1 MAMKISRNLLLPFS
15 FLYGGVVRLRNV
27 LFDTGVIKSNLISI
41 PSIGVGNL
49 SSGGTGK
56 TVVVDYLI
64 NLLKK
69 EHHIGVL
76 SRGYKRKTFG
86 LVHASNSSTVEEIG
100 DEPFQLFK
108 KHPEISMIVAEKRS
122 LGVQSFIDSDLVPDV
137 LLLDDVMQHRYITS
151 KIMILTTTYN
161 LPYFSDTLLPSGN
174 LREPISGKKRAQII
188 LVNKCPDSLSMCKQD
203 VFLDRIK
210 ASRNQCVFFT
220 KINYGLNV
228 ISEKN
233 SMPLALLKES
243 FLLITGI
250 ANPEPL
256 KVFLAD
262 KGFNFS
268 HLSFSDHHP
277 FSQGDLKKIKTQ
289 KRRRII
295 LTTEKDFTRL
305 NPIWEGEDLYYLPI
319 EMEFVNSSDQEIFD
333 KLIKKA
339 MIT

>member
-1 MAMKISRNLLLPFS
+1 MAMKTLRNLLLPFS
-15 FLYGGVVRLRNV
+15 FLYGGVILLRNF
-27 LFDTGVIKSNLISI
+27 LFDTGILKSNLISI

-56 TVVVDYLI
+56 TVVIDYLI

-69 EHHIGVL
+69 EYHIGVL
-76 SRGYKRKTFG
+76 SRGYKRKTIG
-86 LVHASNSSTVEEIG
+86 LVHATNASKVHEIG

-122 LGVQSFIDSDLVPDV
+122 LGVQSFIDSDLVPDII
-137 LLLDDVMQHRYITS
+137 LLDDIMQHRYIKS

-174 LREPISGKKRAQII
+174 LREPISEKKRAHII
-188 LVNKCPDSLSMCKQD
+188 LINKCPNSLSIEKQNI
-203 VFLDRIK
+203 FLDRIN
-210 ASRNQCVFFT
+210 ASRNQSVFFT
-220 KINYGLNV
+220 RINYGINI

-233 SMPLALLKES
+233 SMSLSLIKES
-243 FLLITGI
+243 FLLVTGV

-256 KVFLAD
+256 KTFLANS
-262 KGFNFS
+262 GFSFL
-268 HLSFSDHHP
+268 HLSFPDHHI
-277 FSQGDLKKIKTQ
+277 FSKRDLNKIKIQ
-289 KRRRII
+289 KKKKII

-319 EMEFVNSSDQEIFD
+319 EMEFINPSDQGIFD
-333 KLIKKA
+333 KLIKKV
-339 MIT
+339 MIS